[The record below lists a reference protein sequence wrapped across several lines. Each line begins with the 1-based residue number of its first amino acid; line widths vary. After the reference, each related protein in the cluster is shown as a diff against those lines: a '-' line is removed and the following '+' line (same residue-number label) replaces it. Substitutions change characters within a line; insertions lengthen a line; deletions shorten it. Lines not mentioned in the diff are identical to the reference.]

1 MWNIKL
7 VKTESLAT
15 VPKSV
20 AKKIRIG
27 NLRKNGSF
35 SDDIFINLSRIL
47 RRVLEYKERQR
58 KCLRIRRWLL
68 RL

>member
-20 AKKIRIG
+20 AKKISIG

-35 SDDIFINLSRIL
+35 SGDIFINLSRIL

-58 KCLRIRRWLL
+58 RSLRIRRWLL